1 VSMTKVKKMTI
12 GIGSRSNPAADGSGM
27 LFIDDIRVIKP

>member
-1 VSMTKVKKMTI
+1 MTKVQKMFL
-12 GIGSRSNPAADGSGM
+12 GVGNRDNPVADGSGM